1 MEIVP
6 EVTKGESNAELKLH
20 NYEEYIFKSG
30 YINYDKCCYH
40 GGSYGF
46 SEMTCKGEFMDS

>member
-20 NYEEYIFKSG
+20 NNYYEEYIFKSG
-30 YINYDKCCYH
+30 YINYDECCYH
-40 GGSYGF
+40 GGSHGF
-46 SEMTCKGEFMDS
+46 SEI